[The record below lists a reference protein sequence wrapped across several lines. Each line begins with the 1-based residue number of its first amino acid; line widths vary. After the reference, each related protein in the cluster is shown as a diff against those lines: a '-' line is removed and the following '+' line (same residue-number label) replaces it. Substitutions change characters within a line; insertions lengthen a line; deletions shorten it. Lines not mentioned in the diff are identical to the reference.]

1 MTNYPKRTF
10 FLDRRTM
17 PDADPDISRP
27 RLIRDGTFL
36 EEDRRQIAQRRRGHN
51 QLGFAY
57 QIAFVR
63 VLGRFPRQ
71 EPLELDEE
79 ILRFA
84 ALQLG
89 TSPDA
94 IGAYAERRQT
104 VSEHQQ
110 RIRSHLKLRAFDADT
125 ADELARFLEGEALRL
140 DRTASLLGRA
150 RGWLRDERILAPAT
164 YVLRRAVGAARQ
176 GARTILTDRMAQRL
190 SHTIRE
196 RLDALLHVGEDDPF
210 SALNRIKSAPSSP
223 STAGMR
229 RLLARLELIEETG
242 VPGIDVSWVNGN
254 YQRVLF
260 HTVRTASAARLR
272 TMAAPR
278 RHLALVCFLHQAWRD
293 TLDQAVDMY
302 GKLLERS
309 RKLVERR
316 LDEKLKAQ
324 RHAVDRIVQ
333 RYRDI
338 GAVLLDPGVGD
349 TELRPRLLAV
359 VSENELLEDQTDL
372 ARWTRGDRRARFEE
386 TAERHNAMS
395 RFAAPFLSR
404 MNFLDEHGDGA
415 SPTLEAVRTYREIR
429 SSGRRTM
436 PPDAPMDFAPKA
448 LVPLI
453 RHDGAID
460 RRRWESAL
468 FLKVR
473 DEVRAGNLAIDG
485 AKNFG
490 RFESFFLPEPQWQRA
505 SEAFW
510 ARTGFPSEPSS
521 AAQQLRARLSAAFDR
536 FLEDVPR
543 NRQVSFD
550 DDGWRLKTDRAE
562 QLDPEQL
569 ANLAELHRWFDA
581 RRRSIRLADL
591 LIEVENDLRF
601 SAHFLRQ
608 GEKQSDTGEVCALL
622 AAILAHGCNLGLY
635 TMEKLAPGI
644 PYRKLRHVSDWRL
657 VEENQRAALASI
669 VHGISRL
676 DAAARWG
683 DGRTSASDGQRFAM
697 PGKVL
702 QRTYS
707 TRFNDFALEF
717 YSFVAD
723 NYAPFY
729 SRPIECTDRD
739 APFVLDGVLYHESDL
754 DLEEHY
760 TDTHG
765 YTEIN
770 FAAFA
775 MIGIRFCPR
784 IRRLHRQRIY
794 CADPARDHGV
804 LEPVLKRGRR
814 SVNFRL
820 LAEQW
825 GRIGQF
831 YAAFPAGHATASAAL
846 QRLNRFQ
853 ASNRFYAANRE
864 LGRVLKTEFVL
875 QYMSEPKLR
884 AKVRRGLLKVEQLH
898 ALARAVYYGQR
909 GRITAREVYDQMNAC
924 SCLTLILA
932 CIVYWQAREIS
943 QMAAAPDFPFDLDL
957 ITHVSPIEWKN
968 VILYGEIKID
978 PAKLRIRDP

>member
-1 MTNYPKRTF
+1 MTNYLKRTF
-10 FLDRRTM
+10 FLDKRTM
-17 PDADPDISRP
+17 PDADSDISRP

-71 EPLELDEE
+71 EPLEIDEE

-210 SALNRIKSAPSSP
+210 SALNRIKSASSSP

-272 TMAAPR
+272 RMAAPR
-278 RHLALVCFLHQAWRD
+278 RHLALICFLHQAWRD

-429 SSGRRTM
+429 SSGRRTI

-453 RHDGAID
+453 RREGAID

-510 ARTGFPSEPSS
+510 ARTGFPSEPNS

-569 ANLAELHRWFDA
+569 ANLAELHRWLDA

-676 DAAARWG
+676 DATARWG

-814 SVNFRL
+814 AVNFRL

-864 LGRVLKTEFVL
+864 LGRALKTEFVL

-898 ALARAVYYGQR
+898 ALARAVYYGHR

>member
-1 MTNYPKRTF
+1 
-10 FLDRRTM
+10 M
-17 PDADPDISRP
+17 PNAHPEISRP

-36 EEDRRQIAQRRRGHN
+36 EEDRREIERRRRGHN
-51 QLGFAY
+51 RLGFAY

-71 EPLELDEE
+71 EPLEIDAE

-89 TSPDA
+89 TSPDG
-94 IGAYAERRQT
+94 ILAYAERRQT
-104 VSEHQQ
+104 VSEHQGL
-110 RIRSHLKLRAFDADT
+110 IRGHLRLRPFDDGAADG
-125 ADELARFLEGEALRL
+125 LARFLEGEAQRL
-140 DRTASLLGRA
+140 DRTAQLLDRA
-150 RGWLRDERILAPAT
+150 RAWLREERVLAPAA

-176 GARTILTDRMAQRL
+176 QARTVLGERMSRL
-190 SHTIRE
+190 LPPSVRE
-196 RLDALLHVGEDDPF
+196 RLDMLLRVGEDERF
-210 SALNRIKSAPSSP
+210 SPLNRVKGASP
-223 STAGMR
+223 SPSAVGMK
-229 RLLARLELIEETG
+229 RLLSRLDLIEETG
-242 VPGIDVSWVNGN
+242 VRRIDVSWVNGN
-254 YQRVLF
+254 HQRVLY
-260 HTVRTASAARLR
+260 HVVRTGSAARLR
-272 TMAAPR
+272 RLAAPR

-302 GKLLERS
+302 GKLLDRS
-309 RKLVERR
+309 RKQAEQR

-324 RHAVDRIVQ
+324 RRVVDRVVH
-333 RYRDI
+333 RYS
-338 GAVLLDPGVGD
+338 ALASVLLDPGVD
-349 TELRPRLLAV
+349 DAELRPRLLAAV
-359 VSENELLEDQTDL
+359 AERELLQDRADL
-372 ARWTRGDRRARFEE
+372 AGWTKGDRRARFEE
-386 TAERHNAMS
+386 AVERHSALS

-404 MNFLDEHGDGA
+404 MTFVDERGENTL
-415 SPTLEAVRTYREIR
+415 PTIDAVRMYRELR
-429 SSGRRTM
+429 ASRRRTL
-436 PPDAPMDFAPKA
+436 PPDAPVDFAPKA
-448 LVPLI
+448 AEPLI
-453 RHDGAID
+453 RGDAAVD

-473 DEVRAGNLAIDG
+473 DEIRAGNLAVEG

-490 RFESFFLPEPQWQRA
+490 RFESFFLPESQWRLA
-505 SEAFW
+505 RETFW
-510 ARTGFPSEPSS
+510 GRTGFPGEPDS
-521 AAQQLRARLSAAFDR
+521 AVRRIGARLSAAFDR
-536 FLEDVPR
+536 FLEHAPR
-543 NRQVSFD
+543 NRQISFD
-550 DDGWRLKTDRAE
+550 DDGWRLKTDHAE
-562 QLDPEQL
+562 RLDREQSTQL
-569 ANLAELHRWFDA
+569 ADLHRWLDA

-601 SAHFLRQ
+601 SAHFLGA
-608 GEKQSDTGEVCALL
+608 GEKQAGADEVCALL
-622 AAILAHGCNLGLY
+622 GAILAHGCNLGLY
-635 TMEKLAPGI
+635 TMEKIAPTI
-644 PYRKLRHVSDWRL
+644 PYGRLKQVSDWRL
-657 VEENQRAALASI
+657 VEENQRAALAAI

-676 DAAARWG
+676 DAAEHWG

-697 PGKVL
+697 PSRVL

-729 SRPIECTDRD
+729 SRPVECTDRD

-775 MIGIRFCPR
+775 MIGMRFCPR
-784 IRRLHRQRIY
+784 IGSLRRQRIY

-804 LEPVLKRGRR
+804 LEPVLRRGRR
-814 SVNFRL
+814 AVNFPL
-820 LAEQW
+820 IAEQW
-825 GRIGQF
+825 ERIGQF

-853 ASNRFYAANRE
+853 APNRFYAANRE
-864 LGRVLKTEFVL
+864 LGRALKTEFVL

-932 CIVYWQAREIS
+932 CVVYWQAREIS
-943 QMAAAPDFPFDLDL
+943 RIAAAPDFPFDPEL
-957 ITHVSPIEWKN
+957 IAHVSPVEWRN
-968 VILYGEIKID
+968 VILYGEIRID
-978 PAKLRIRDP
+978 PAKLRLRDP

>member
-84 ALQLG
+84 ALQWG

-254 YQRVLF
+254 YPRVLF

-272 TMAAPR
+272 RMAAPR

-302 GKLLERS
+302 GKLLDRS
-309 RKLVERR
+309 RKLVEHR

-372 ARWTRGDRRARFEE
+372 VRWTRGDRRARFEE
-386 TAERHNAMS
+386 TGERHNGMS

-436 PPDAPMDFAPKA
+436 PPDAPMDFAPKT

-608 GEKQSDTGEVCALL
+608 DEKQFDCRRSMRVARRHPCPRLQPGPVHHGKARPRHPIPQAQACQRL
-622 AAILAHGCNLGLY
+622 AARRGEPARRARQHRPRH
-635 TMEKLAPGI
+635 LAPRRRRTLGRR
-644 PYRKLRHVSDWRL
+644 PHVRQRRPALRH
-657 VEENQRAALASI
+657 
-669 VHGISRL
+669 
-676 DAAARWG
+676 
-683 DGRTSASDGQRFAM
+683 
-697 PGKVL
+697 
-702 QRTYS
+702 
-707 TRFNDFALEF
+707 
-717 YSFVAD
+717 
-723 NYAPFY
+723 
-729 SRPIECTDRD
+729 
-739 APFVLDGVLYHESDL
+739 
-754 DLEEHY
+754 
-760 TDTHG
+760 
-765 YTEIN
+765 
-770 FAAFA
+770 
-775 MIGIRFCPR
+775 
-784 IRRLHRQRIY
+784 
-794 CADPARDHGV
+794 
-804 LEPVLKRGRR
+804 
-814 SVNFRL
+814 
-820 LAEQW
+820 
-825 GRIGQF
+825 
-831 YAAFPAGHATASAAL
+831 
-846 QRLNRFQ
+846 
-853 ASNRFYAANRE
+853 
-864 LGRVLKTEFVL
+864 
-875 QYMSEPKLR
+875 
-884 AKVRRGLLKVEQLH
+884 
-898 ALARAVYYGQR
+898 
-909 GRITAREVYDQMNAC
+909 AREGPAAPASTTSRWSSIPSSPTTMPRSTAVRSNAPTATHRSCSTAC
-924 SCLTLILA
+924 STTKATSTSRSTTPIPTA
-932 CIVYWQAREIS
+932 TPRS
-943 QMAAAPDFPFDLDL
+943 
-957 ITHVSPIEWKN
+957 TSP
-968 VILYGEIKID
+968 
-978 PAKLRIRDP
+978 PSP